1 MQVPSVGRLLVELQK
16 GVTQLHRAGMQSPLA
31 PLLRGS
37 ALHEFLVLE
46 TTGRRSGARRSTPLS
61 FTTDGDAFVVIASN
75 GGAARDPDWYRNLQD
90 DPDATVEVR
99 GAQVPV
105 RAVTVTGGERDRLW
119 RNAVRSY
126 PGYAA
131 YQVRAPREIPVVR
144 QAPRR

>member
-1 MQVPSVGRLLVELQK
+1 VQVPSVGRLLVELQK

-75 GGAARDPDWYRNLQD
+75 GGAA
-90 DPDATVEVR
+90 ATR
-99 GAQVPV
+99 
-105 RAVTVTGGERDRLW
+105 TGTATCRTIPTPRSRCGER
-119 RNAVRSY
+119 RSRSGRS
-126 PGYAA
+126 P
-131 YQVRAPREIPVVR
+131 
-144 QAPRR
+144 